1 MANCKYDWPEAKDRK
16 LIGKR
21 ISRID
26 GHEKASGRARYT
38 FDMNPGNLL
47 FGKILRSPYAHAKIK
62 SVDTSEAE
70 KLPGVVSVVVMK
82 PVGKEPQPEIQ
93 WAGDEI
99 AAVAATREEI
109 AEDAIRKIKVEYD
122 PLPFFV
128 NEEDLSQAEGHTKPA
143 VTEKKGDPEKAF
155 QDSDKVT
162 SKSYYCIHLITHCF
176 QDSHD
181 QVIAKPDANNQR

>member
-47 FGKILRSPYAHAKIK
+47 FGKILRSPYAHAKVK

-70 KLPGVVSVVVMK
+70 KLPGVVSVVVMS
-82 PVGKEPQPEIQ
+82 PVGKEIQ

-109 AEDAIRKIKVEYD
+109 AEAAIRKIKVEYE

-143 VTEKKGDPEKAF
+143 VTQKTGYP
-155 QDSDKVT
+155 
-162 SKSYYCIHLITHCF
+162 
-176 QDSHD
+176 
-181 QVIAKPDANNQR
+181 